1 MDRDRLVEVLS
12 SLPTALLDDFE
23 LEAVMGELGE
33 DIAGI
38 LGVRGAG
45 VMLEDEHG
53 QLRFVAASDPLL
65 RELERLQ
72 VEFDE
77 GPCLLAYRT
86 GEPVHAPDLA
96 DGTDFPAFARHA
108 VAAGLG
114 SVFSYPLHYDGGVI
128 GALNLYDTE
137 ARELDEEADDAGAT
151 LAQVA
156 TGYLLHA
163 RDLSRFR
170 VQNQQLARALDRRVL
185 VEQAKGYLRAAIGVS
200 ADEAWELIRSYA
212 RSQQEAA
219 VEVSRAVLDGH
230 LGPEDLGVR
239 RDSA

>member
-23 LEAVMGELGE
+23 LEDVMGQLGD
-33 DIAGI
+33 DIARI

-45 VMLEDEHG
+45 VMLEDERG
-53 QLRFVAASDPLL
+53 QLRLVGASDPLL
-65 RELERLQ
+65 GELERLQ
-72 VEFDE
+72 IEFDE
-77 GPCLLAYRT
+77 GPCLLAYRS
-86 GEPVHAPDLA
+86 GRPVHAPDL
-96 DGTDFPAFARHA
+96 DGETDFPSFSRHA
-108 VAAGLG
+108 VAAGMG
-114 SVFSYPLHYDGGVI
+114 SVFSYPLHYDDGVI

-170 VQNQQLARALDRRVL
+170 VQNDQLARALDRRVL
-185 VEQAKGYLRAAIGVS
+185 VEQAKGYLRAAMGVS
-200 ADEAWELIRSYA
+200 AAEAWELIRSYA
-212 RSQQEAA
+212 RSHQEAA

-230 LGPEDLGVR
+230 LGPEDLGGR